1 MNVKAQK
8 IGIYIKSALSF
19 AMAQITSWSP
29 QKVMD
34 GEEVWLMEVV
44 IQRARIEINFET
56 QYGSY
61 LSFLISFHQIQPVLN
76 SGSHFGELYL
86 SWKLNDNDK
95 YNRRLQFK

>member
-56 QYGSY
+56 QYGTRIFPYINPSNPDGNEQKAKNY
-61 LSFLISFHQIQPVLN
+61 VKR
-76 SGSHFGELYL
+76 GS
-86 SWKLNDNDK
+86 
-95 YNRRLQFK
+95 